1 MHILQDDEELL
12 LNIIVQQLL
21 RRVGLNAIQ
30 NINQLLNELKSR
42 STFK

>member
-1 MHILQDDEELL
+1 MHILQYVEELL